1 MGTGSGGPV
10 PLEVGCVGLSL
21 HESRRQGWAHGVPSL
36 ALKQHPHDVF
46 STFFFFF
53 LHLFWCEEGLRF
65 EWSKGRLECGSP
77 GSVTSAL
84 TY

>member
-53 LHLFWCEEGLRF
+53 CIYFGVRRAYVSSGQRADL
-65 EWSKGRLECGSP
+65 
-77 GSVTSAL
+77 SVDL
-84 TY
+84 PVL